1 MRWNRA
7 VFNRDLHLGTAAR
20 YASYDRVTGLRL
32 IPRLGE
38 VRKGWWVAFKHG
50 KFFSFAQF
58 RPGRLDERSSNIV
71 IEIEV
76 YTIPTTSPPYPSS
89 ISFSLFLLKALPIN
103 PFRPTLQ
110 AFSFRGHRTKAL
122 RPFNVAY
129 FTASKMPR
137 CKIRFPRD
145 RRLKRSTPFHDFAIY
160 NRATG

>member
-20 YASYDRVTGLRL
+20 YASYDRITGLRL

-38 VRKGWWVAFKHG
+38 VRKGWWVAFKRG

-58 RPGRLDERSSNIV
+58 RPGRLDEHRHRNRGIY
-71 IEIEV
+71 
-76 YTIPTTSPPYPSS
+76 YTSTTSPPCPSS